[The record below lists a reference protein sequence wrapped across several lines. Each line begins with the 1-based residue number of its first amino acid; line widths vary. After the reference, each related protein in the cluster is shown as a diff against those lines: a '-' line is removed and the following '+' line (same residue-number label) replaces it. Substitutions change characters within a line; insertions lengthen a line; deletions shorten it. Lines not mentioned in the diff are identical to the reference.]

1 MNSHL
6 KVAFTFIHLFNK
18 WCRSLKFDKWVK
30 FKKNMFDQDI
40 KVLNHVVN
48 HEKEGQNVGNRP
60 SFMWESRFTGIGTLE
75 LMTIFFQDTVKKA
88 FFMEFGNSVSFQEF
102 GMTNPPTTPH
112 LGKFRIDK
120 NVTT

>member
-1 MNSHL
+1 
-6 KVAFTFIHLFNK
+6 
-18 WCRSLKFDKWVK
+18 
-30 FKKNMFDQDI
+30 MFDQDI

-75 LMTIFFQDTVKKA
+75 LMTNFFQDTVKKA

-102 GMTNPPTTPH
+102 EMTNPPTTPH

>member
-88 FFMEFGNSVSFQEF
+88 FFMEFGNSEF
-102 GMTNPPTTPH
+102 LSRN
-112 LGKFRIDK
+112 LG
-120 NVTT
+120 